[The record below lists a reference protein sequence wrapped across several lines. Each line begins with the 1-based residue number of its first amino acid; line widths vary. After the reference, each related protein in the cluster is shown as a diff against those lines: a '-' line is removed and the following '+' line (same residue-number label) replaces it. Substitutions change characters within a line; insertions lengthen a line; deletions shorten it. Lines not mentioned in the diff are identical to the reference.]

1 MPELNFPNRT
11 LAIMDN
17 IKFLKALNS
26 ECIDLIAIDPPFAAN
41 ETFTGRPK
49 PPITERELAEE
60 QRLAREHGARHN
72 EGIGET
78 RVEDDWRWD
87 KLRHEPWL
95 KEVREDNEEVGAL
108 IDAVEMC
115 ASENE
120 AAYIAMMASRLL
132 ECHRVLKD
140 TGSIYVH
147 CDWHAN
153 SYLRMAMDAIFGAQ
167 HFRNEVVWRRV
178 LGGKSDAGQ
187 YPRSSDRILFYTKG
201 QDFTFHTPRLKDVND
216 SWYRKND
223 DKGRYSSQKLTAYGE
238 TAGDSGQP
246 WRGKMPTGHWVVP
259 RLLAKRYET
268 ETGKTLVGSVRERLD
283 VLADAGYI
291 EFSKSGLPSWRR
303 YLSEVNPPRV
313 ADIWIDDEV
322 KPLSR
327 QSSERTGYATQKPLA
342 LYQRIVRA
350 SSNPGDVVLDLF
362 AGCATTAVAAEKEN
376 RRWLACDWAY
386 RSWTMIKR
394 RFYQN
399 GYALSD
405 MTDATPN
412 AYLEAGMKG
421 YQGTLQHAQSHTIGP
436 RELPERD
443 YVEHDEIYDIPNL
456 ELRRRRTLQPWQ
468 KLKTTEMRRILG
480 EAQALRGDPR
490 AIVCSGCGRV
500 MEPEFMQLDHMLPKK
515 DGGEDFLNNRI
526 LMCGPCNHRKK
537 ERLTYSGL
545 IAENRAEGWTVD
557 REAADAARKRRDARV
572 DIEIA
577 ERS

>member
-1 MPELNFPNRT
+1 MSLAMPELNFPNRT

-17 IKFLKALNS
+17 IRFLKALNS

-41 ETFTGRPK
+41 ETFTGKPR

-78 RVEDDWRWD
+78 RVEDDWLWD

-95 KEVREDNEEVGAL
+95 KEVREDNEEIGAL

-167 HFRNEVVWRRV
+167 NFRNEVVWAYT
-178 LGGKSDAGQ
+178 GPGS
-187 YPRSSDRILFYTKG
+187 PRMRQFNRKHDTIFWYSKG
-201 QDFTFHTPRLKDVND
+201 IQWTFNR
-216 SWYRKND
+216 
-223 DKGRYSSQKLTAYGE
+223 
-238 TAGDSGQP
+238 
-246 WRGKMPTGHWVVP
+246 
-259 RLLAKRYET
+259 
-268 ETGKTLVGSVRERLD
+268 
-283 VLADAGYI
+283 
-291 EFSKSGLPSWRR
+291 
-303 YLSEVNPPRV
+303 
-313 ADIWIDDEV
+313 DEV
-322 KPLSR
+322 RVPHKDGGPHAGGFPGASR
-327 QSSERTGYATQKPLA
+327 EPNDPSYGKEGKVPETWWVMPIAPRFKSQYTGYATQKPLA
-342 LYQRIVRA
+342 LYQRIILA

-362 AGCATTAVAAEKEN
+362 AGCATTAVAAEKEG

-421 YQGTLQHAQSHTIGP
+421 YQGTLQHARSTTIGP
-436 RELPERD
+436 NELPERD

-468 KLKTTEMRRILG
+468 KLKNPEIRRILE

-490 AIVCSGCGRV
+490 AIVCPGCGRIL
-500 MEPEFMQLDHMLPKK
+500 EPEFMQLDHMQPKK

-526 LMCGPCNHRKK
+526 LLCGPCNRRKK